1 MRTRGGLANHN
12 ALHQLT
18 NLSPS
23 LISEGGASLKQEM
36 ISVFIREVTE
46 WCGIKVNYVYF
57 FFLNETLTHVRL
69 HPINTIMTE
78 KNSQPPQ
85 KKLLASL
92 LRPQESASSKILLM
106 RIYSKQ

>member
-1 MRTRGGLANHN
+1 MQMRSRGGLANHN

-36 ISVFIREVTE
+36 ISAFIREVTE

-57 FFLNETLTHVRL
+57 FFKRS
-69 HPINTIMTE
+69 INMLDCT
-78 KNSQPPQ
+78 P
-85 KKLLASL
+85 
-92 LRPQESASSKILLM
+92 
-106 RIYSKQ
+106 